1 MGNHNSKV
9 GEGLQGEEGA
19 IVFVLAAFLS
29 VLLAV
34 AMAHSFARK
43 ATGASSSMELRDR
56 LAVPPTLWSTIG
68 VLELCAALGLL
79 AGLVVAWLG
88 VAAAAGVALLMA
100 GAVLAHLRRHIAG
113 AALTPPAV
121 LFLVAVAAAL
131 TRMTS

>member
-1 MGNHNSKV
+1 M
-9 GEGLQGEEGA
+9 
-19 IVFVLAAFLS
+19 FVLAAILS

-34 AMAHSFARK
+34 SMAHSFVRK

-56 LAVPPTLWSTIG
+56 LAVPPMLWSTIG

-88 VAAAAGVALLMA
+88 VAAAVGVALLMA
-100 GAVLAHLRRHIAG
+100 GAVMAHLRRHIAG

-121 LFLVAVAAAL
+121 LFMVAVAAAL
-131 TRMTS
+131 TRTVTS